1 MHADSRK
8 KPEMLSIIIPAYDE
22 EAMILGSLQ
31 KIHEHLG
38 KQDLD
43 YEILVVDDGS
53 RDRTAKWAE
62 HWFESNRRGR
72 VLRLGANYGKGR
84 AVRTGMLAARGD
96 FRLFTD
102 ADSSTSI
109 TEIDGFWP
117 EFERGFDIVI
127 GSRALSESVV
137 TRRQTT
143 LRYTA
148 GLVFRPLRKLLVLR
162 GIRDTQCGFKCF
174 SATAAEDIFSR
185 MLSDGFI
192 FDVEALF
199 LANKL
204 GYRIAEKPVIWTND
218 PDSKLDTIS
227 DSARMFWG
235 LLEIRYHDARG
246 HYDVRPNR

>member
-1 MHADSRK
+1 MRADSRK
-8 KPEMLSIIIPAYDE
+8 KPEMLSVIVPAYDE

-38 KQDLD
+38 KQDFA

-53 RDRTAKWAE
+53 KDRTAKWAE
-62 HWFESNRRGR
+62 QWFDENRRGR

-96 FRLFTD
+96 FRLFMD

-117 EFERGFDIVI
+117 EFERGCDIVI
-127 GSRALSESVV
+127 GSRALRQSLV
-137 TRRQTT
+137 TRRQTA

-148 GLVFRPLRKLLVLR
+148 GMIFRPLRKFLVLR
-162 GIRDTQCGFKCF
+162 EIRDTQCGFKCF
-174 SATAAEDIFSR
+174 CAAAAEDIFSR
-185 MLSDGFI
+185 MRSDGFI
-192 FDVEALF
+192 FDVEVLF
-199 LANKL
+199 LAHKR
-204 GYRIAEKPVIWTND
+204 GYRIAEKPVVWTND
-218 PDSKLDTIS
+218 PDSKLDTIA

-246 HYDVRPNR
+246 HYEARPDQ